1 MKTNVDYQIVAA
13 LVTKN
18 EVTKSVIEAL
28 AIIKSWNPEVCP
40 KYGRTDYCNEEIDA
54 VESVFSSLFICLT
67 PSKSGN
73 FAYC

>member
-1 MKTNVDYQIVAA
+1 MKTNVDYQIVTA

-18 EVTKSVIEAL
+18 EVSVTEAL
-28 AIIKSWNPEVCP
+28 AIIKSWNSEVFP